1 MSDANTNVQLG
12 CGSFLTLLTLIFIT
26 LKLTDFID
34 WSWFWVLLPMI
45 VSAVSIGI
53 ILLIMLFAMVWS
65 VYRDQSN

>member
-1 MSDANTNVQLG
+1 MSDTNTNVQLG

-26 LKLTDFID
+26 LKLTGHID
-34 WSWFWVLLPMI
+34 WSWFWVLLPI
-45 VSAVSIGI
+45 LVPVVSIGI